1 MSPNK
6 RIFLNIIAT
15 YGRSLFALV
24 CGLFSGRW
32 ALQALGEVDFGLN
45 GVVGGLA
52 MFISFFNSVLAYS
65 IGRFYALSVGAALKK
80 GNEAD
85 GLEECR
91 RWFSIAVVIHT
102 VVPALLLLVGY
113 PVGEWAVRNFL
124 SIPADRVDAC
134 VWVFRF
140 VCVSCFLGMVS
151 VPFNAMYTA
160 KQYIA
165 ELTIYA
171 FATTLCN
178 FCFLY
183 YMVTHPGFWLTKYS
197 FCHCLMVVLPQ
208 LIISVRGCLIF
219 KECRFRWRYAFDSS
233 RFGSLFKYTGWQM
246 FGNLGSLA
254 RGQGIAVLVN
264 KYFGPSVN
272 AAMSIG
278 NTVNSQANSL
288 AGAMQGAFMPA
299 ITTAYGSGDMTKTRN
314 LMYRACKFGVLLS
327 FIFTLPL
334 CIEINEVLR
343 LWLVTPPEYTAGL
356 CVSMMVA
363 LIIDKSTIGHMVV
376 VHATGRIAKYQ
387 LLLGGA
393 LISTLPLA
401 WLFFHLGFGVYSLCV
416 AIIITIAVCAW
427 GRVFFTRAYVGVP
440 ICEWLHKILVPLA
453 LTTMVTLAIGFVP
466 PCFLDSGF
474 QRVCIT
480 TLFCETALF
489 PCAWYL
495 VLDCAEREFVRSK
508 YNGFIAKI
516 KGYCHA

>member
-6 RIFLNIIAT
+6 RIALNILAT
-15 YGRSLFALV
+15 YGRSLFALA

-80 GNEAD
+80 GNEVE

-102 VVPALLLLVGY
+102 IVPALLLLIGY
-113 PVGEWAVRNFL
+113 PIGEWAVRNFL
-124 SIPADRVDAC
+124 TIPPGRIASC

-165 ELTIYA
+165 ELTVYA
-171 FATTLCN
+171 FVTTLCN
-178 FCFLY
+178 FVFLY
-183 YMVTHPGFWLTKYS
+183 YMVTHPGFWLTKYA
-197 FCHCLMVVLPQ
+197 FWHCLMVVLPQ
-208 LIISVRGCLIF
+208 LIISIRACFIF
-219 KECRFRWRYAFDSS
+219 KECRFRWHYAFDRS

-246 FGNLGSLA
+246 FGTLGNLA
-254 RGQGIAVLVN
+254 RGQGMAVLVN

-272 AAMSIG
+272 AAMAIG
-278 NTVNSQANSL
+278 NTVNGQANSL
-288 AGAMQGAFMPA
+288 ASAMQGAFMPA
-299 ITTAYGSGDMTKTRN
+299 ITTAYGSGDIAKTRN

-334 CIEINEVLR
+334 CIEIGEVLR

-356 CVSMMVA
+356 CVSMMIA
-363 LIIDKSTIGHMVV
+363 LIIDKTTIGHMSV

-387 LLLGGA
+387 LLLGGSLVA
-393 LISTLPLA
+393 TLPLA
-401 WLFFHLGFGVYSLCV
+401 WISFHLGLGVYSLCCLFV
-416 AIIITIAVCAW
+416 ITTAVCAW

-440 ICEWLHKILVPLA
+440 IREWLRKVFVPLA
-453 LTTMVTLAIGFVP
+453 LTTVVALSIGFVP
-466 PCFLDSGF
+466 SCFVASGF
-474 QRVCIT
+474 QRICMT
-480 TLFCETALF
+480 TLFCEAALF

-495 VLDCAEREFVRSK
+495 VLDCAEREFVR
-508 YNGFIAKI
+508 AKCSAFAA
-516 KGYCHA
+516 KMRGSRR